1 MNNTLI
7 EQLSRLKME
16 ETAVKRGLDKNLS
29 NKERTKM
36 FNRLKEI
43 KAKQKVIKF
52 KLELER
58 KMKNEKFR

>member
-7 EQLSRLKME
+7 EQLSKLKLE
-16 ETAVKRGLDKNLS
+16 EVAVKRGLDKNLS

-43 KAKQKVIKF
+43 KKKKEAIKF
-52 KLELER
+52 KIELER
-58 KMKNEKFR
+58 KMNR

>member
-7 EQLSRLKME
+7 EQLSKLKLE
-16 ETAVKRGLDKNLS
+16 EVAVKRGLDKNLS
-29 NKERTKM
+29 NTERTKM

-43 KAKQKVIKF
+43 KKKQETIKF

-58 KMKNEKFR
+58 KMKK

>member
-7 EQLSRLKME
+7 DQLSRLKME
-16 ETAVKRGLDKNLS
+16 EVAVKRGLDKNLS
-29 NKERTKM
+29 SKERTKM

-43 KAKQKVIKF
+43 KAKKEIIKF

-58 KMKNEKFR
+58 KMKK

>member
-7 EQLSRLKME
+7 EQLSKLKLE
-16 ETAVKRGLDKNLS
+16 EVAVKRGLDKNLS

-43 KAKQKVIKF
+43 KKKQESIKF
-52 KLELER
+52 KIELER
-58 KMKNEKFR
+58 KLKK